1 MRARTCSGI
10 VALVLLSSAVAA
22 YGQSGVDV
30 QVDDVIDN
38 RVGAEM
44 LSSTFEVRVKL
55 KGGPADKA
63 TAARI
68 VVKDARDDRG
78 NALQEG
84 DKPGDFTS
92 RDMNNG
98 AIQFSLKSPA
108 RAASSVHVKGNV
120 ELFVPGRDPSAVVK
134 VDNALGKLDAP
145 LSSKTLK
152 AAKIEITPL
161 SRARYAAMVKE
172 QKLTEKDIEKMRE
185 EGKAHGASEK
195 EIEMMIGLAKAFDS
209 MNTVPGE
216 TSVILSG
223 NRADFDRIY
232 RIDILGAD
240 GKPIETRGRETTTR
254 GDASLMIIEPA
265 EAPPQN
271 ATLQLTLLTDKARQT
286 IPFELEVPLP

>member
-1 MRARTCSGI
+1 MRARACSGI
-10 VALVLLSSAVAA
+10 VGLVLLSSVTAA
-22 YGQSGVDV
+22 YGQHVDV

-55 KGGPADKA
+55 KGAPADKA

-68 VVKDARDDRG
+68 IVKDARDDRG
-78 NALQEG
+78 NALKED

-108 RAASSVHVKGNV
+108 RAASSVHVKGSV
-120 ELFVPGRDPSAVVK
+120 ELFVPARDPSAVVK
-134 VDNALGKLDAP
+134 IDNALAKLDAP

-161 SRARYAAMVKE
+161 SRTRYAAMVKE
-172 QKLTEKDIEKMRE
+172 QKLTEKDIEQMRA
-185 EGKAHGASEK
+185 EGKAHGASDK

-223 NRADFDRIY
+223 KRADFDRIY
-232 RIDILGAD
+232 RIDILGPD

-254 GDASLMIIEPA
+254 GESSMMIIEPS
-265 EAPPQN
+265 EAPPKN
-271 ATLQLTLLTDKARQT
+271 ATLQLTLLTDKSRQM